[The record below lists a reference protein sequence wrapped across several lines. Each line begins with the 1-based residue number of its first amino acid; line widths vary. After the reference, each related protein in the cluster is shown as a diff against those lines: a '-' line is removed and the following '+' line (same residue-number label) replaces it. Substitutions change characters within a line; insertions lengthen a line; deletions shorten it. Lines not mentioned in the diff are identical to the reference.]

1 MDEEIKIT
9 KSDIVGFIVF
19 MLIII
24 LTPITIYLYFIYE
37 PSDDT
42 WLETKNQYTYY
53 IDMDSHSKLNE
64 YLINDIDV
72 RESFKAWS
80 DLNDISFTE
89 IDEISD
95 NYQLTWFSKMLGI
108 EPQLP
113 NIIIFF
119 SQTPNTYGTIGET
132 RCYNTYCTIE
142 IIMGHHDCNNEYRLY
157 DYNYLL
163 YALKHEIG
171 HTIGISHTNDRKNL
185 MYNEGYEIGHNKA
198 IDNFNPRNLTIP
210 DHEHLSE
217 FKDYGYVIN
226 QARMKIN
233 NNDNIN
239 LLKVMECFYTPP
251 FLSYDW
257 FYIEFIKILI
267 NFSSIDL

>member
-42 WLETKNQYTYY
+42 WLEPKDQYTYY
-53 IDMDSHSKLNE
+53 IDMDSHNKLNE
-64 YLINDIDV
+64 YLINDKTV

-89 IDEISD
+89 VDEISD
-95 NYQLTWFSKMLGI
+95 NYQLARFTQTII

-113 NIIIFF
+113 DIIIFF
-119 SQTPNTYGTIGET
+119 SQTPSTFNVVGNT
-132 RCYNTYCTIE
+132 RCNPTYCVIE
-142 IIMGHHDCNNEYRLY
+142 ITMGHHDCNNEYRLY

-163 YALKHEIG
+163 KVLKHEIG
-171 HTIGISHTNDRKNL
+171 HTIGVFHTNDKESI
-185 MYNEGYEIGHNKA
+185 MYSKGNKIGHNKA

-210 DHEHLSE
+210 DHKYLSE

-226 QARMKIN
+226 EARMKIN

-257 FYIEFIKILI
+257 FSFEFRKILR
-267 NFSSIDL
+267 